1 MAADSFSSIRACV
14 LLYTENAIS
23 RLTNGKINQ
32 YLSQI
37 YHIRLVKDFACYVSP
52 TAQIDL
58 GLHLPHPTGIV
69 IGAAVII
76 GKNCSIYQNVTIG
89 GANIG
94 DAAKKQQPHIGDECT
109 FFAGS
114 MVLGNIFVSS
124 NCVVGANSVLLEDAS
139 SGVYVGSPARL
150 VHALNSK

>member
-1 MAADSFSSIRACV
+1 M
-14 LLYTENAIS
+14 
-23 RLTNGKINQ
+23 
-32 YLSQI
+32 
-37 YHIRLVKDFACYVSP
+37 
-52 TAQIDL
+52 
-58 GLHLPHPTGIV
+58 
-69 IGAAVII
+69 II